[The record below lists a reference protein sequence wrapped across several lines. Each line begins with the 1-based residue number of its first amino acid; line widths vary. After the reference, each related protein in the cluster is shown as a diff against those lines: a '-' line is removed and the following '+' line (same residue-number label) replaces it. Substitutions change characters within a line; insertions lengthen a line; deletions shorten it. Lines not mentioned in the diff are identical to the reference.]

1 MWKDEARAAV
11 ILVLSY
17 MLRRSLFRAL
27 LVCAFAVNLLYGQ
40 LTSPEAFFGFKPGA
54 DYKLATYDEI
64 YAYFQK
70 LDGESDRI
78 RMAEI
83 GKSSEGRPVALA
95 YISSPANLAKLEA
108 IRANQTRMALGE
120 VDEAEARAIAA
131 SAPAVVWIDTAM
143 HSTETMPGQ
152 VTPLLAYELASGN
165 SREITSI
172 LDHVVLLLV
181 PTMNPDG
188 MQHVNEWYRR
198 NVGTEYELAPFPGLY
213 QRYAGHD
220 NNRDWYMLN
229 LQETRNAARVL
240 FEEWFPHIVYNQHQS
255 PPFPARIFIPPYAE
269 PMNPNIPPAVMEG
282 INRIGLAMRERL
294 AEEGKAGAI
303 SYVGFDGWWNGG
315 LRSTPAFHNMHGI
328 LTESAGFLY
337 ATPFDYDAAQ
347 LPKTFPNGA
356 PTEKPSIFYTAPWK
370 GGRWSNA
377 DGVAYNLST
386 SLAVLGLAASTPEH
400 WSLKAWRLAK
410 DQIAEG
416 EKGSPYAYVIPASQ
430 WDLSSARE
438 LVHRLQMNG
447 VKVEQA
453 SAEFLADGKPF
464 PAGSYIVRAA
474 QPFRGYLMDLL
485 EPHKY
490 PEIRLNGGPVK
501 EPYDSS
507 GYTLSLQ
514 MGVDVAR
521 VNDRFQSRSAI
532 LPRIEAPEPTWDR
545 KQNASFWTVS
555 DALKQGKHP
564 GMSVDGAWLAD
575 SAAGNAAYLLSAP
588 RVGVYEPY
596 RSDMDGGWTQWLLDY
611 YRVPYQPVRNETVRA
626 GSLRERFDAIIIA
639 SQSVNAI
646 LHGYP
651 AGLPTLSSRGNSS
664 EAMAA
669 KSLQR
674 PEYTGGIGLEGVL
687 ALRTFVEQG
696 GTLLAFG
703 EATNL
708 PIDLFPLPVSNT
720 AARGSFKAPGAILR
734 IRVAAGNLLGA
745 GMPAE
750 ANAFVDGGYAFESR
764 TLKGVRKPEAA
775 VRTVA
780 SYAERDLLASGWMS
794 GENIIK
800 GKDAV
805 TEVAFGKGRVVLYG
819 IRPQFRG
826 QTFATFKLVLNALYL
841 AAAETR

>member
-1 MWKDEARAAV
+1 
-11 ILVLSY
+11 

-27 LVCAFAVNLLYGQ
+27 LLCAFVASLLHAQ
-40 LTSPEAFFGFKPGA
+40 VTSPEEFFGFKPGA
-54 DYKLATYDEI
+54 DYKLATFDEI

-70 LDGESDRI
+70 LDAESDRVQLT
-78 RMAEI
+78 EI
-83 GKSSEGRPVALA
+83 GKSSEGRPVPLA

-108 IRANQTRMALGE
+108 IRTNQRRMALGE

-131 SAPAVVWIDTAM
+131 DAPAVVWIDTAM

-152 VTPLLAYELASGN
+152 VTPLLAYQLATGN
-165 SREITSI
+165 SREIMRI
-172 LDHVVLLLV
+172 LDRVVLLLV

-188 MQHVNEWYRR
+188 MQHVNEWYRK
-198 NVGTEYELAPFPGLY
+198 NAGTEYELAPFPGLY

-229 LQETRNAARVL
+229 LPETRNAAKVL

-269 PMNPNIPPAVMEG
+269 PMNPNIAPAVMEG

-294 AEEGKAGAI
+294 AVEGKTGAI

-328 LTESAGFLY
+328 LTETAGFLY
-337 ATPFDYDAAQ
+337 ATPFDYDPAQ

-356 PTEKPSIFYTAPWK
+356 PTGKPSIFYTAPWQ

-377 DGVAYNLST
+377 DGVAYNLSA
-386 SLAVLGLAASTPEH
+386 SLAVLGLAAGMPEH
-400 WSLKAWRLAK
+400 WSLKSWRMAK
-410 DQIAEG
+410 DQIAAG
-416 EKGSPYAYVIPASQ
+416 EKGSPYAYVIPSAQ
-430 WDLSSARE
+430 WDPSSALE
-438 LVHRLQMNG
+438 LARRLQMNG
-447 VKVEQA
+447 VAVEQA
-453 SAEFLADGKPF
+453 SAAFTADGKEF

-507 GYTLSLQ
+507 GYTLSMQ

-521 VNDRFQSRSAI
+521 VNDRFRVTSAA
-532 LPRIEAPEPTWDR
+532 LPRMEMPTPTWDR
-545 KQNASFWTVS
+545 KQNASFWAVS
-555 DALKQGKHP
+555 DALQQGKP
-564 GMSVDGAWLAD
+564 LGMAADGAWLLEA
-575 SAAGNAAYLLSAP
+575 AAGNAAYRLRAP

-611 YRVPYQPVRNETVRA
+611 YRVPFQPLKNEAVRA
-626 GSLRERFDAIIIA
+626 GDLRERFDAIVIA

-651 AGLPTLSSRGNSS
+651 AGLPTLPSRGASS

-674 PEYTGGIGLEGVL
+674 PEYTGGIGIEGAL
-687 ALRTFVEQG
+687 ALRAFVEGG

-708 PIDLFPLPVSNT
+708 PIEMFPLPVSN
-720 AARGSFKAPGAILR
+720 AVARGSFKAPGAVLR
-734 IRVAAGNLLGA
+734 IRLANGSLLAA
-745 GMPAE
+745 GMPPE
-750 ANAFVDGGYAFESR
+750 TYAFVDGGYAFESR
-764 TLKGVRKPEAA
+764 TLKDRQAATAA

-780 SYAERDLLASGWMS
+780 SYADTNLLASGWMS
-794 GENIIK
+794 GEGAVK

-805 TEVAFGKGRVVLYG
+805 TEVTFGKGRVLLFG

-841 AAAETR
+841 AGAEKR